1 MLFDYALARHTRR
14 TRHFQLIFITAL
26 ILLIGTDAWH
36 PNPTLASPARA
47 GFVSPVPIP
56 GDGSQTF
63 FETNKTVTGIFLD
76 YWNANGGLAQQG
88 YPISE
93 VKGEISDLDGKPYT
107 VQYFERAVFEYHPEN
122 SAPYNVLLSQLG
134 VFQYK
139 QKYPSG
145 APNQQP
151 NTSPGSQL
159 FAETGH
165 RLGGKFLDYWQSHG
179 GLTQQG
185 FPISDE
191 FTEISDLD
199 GKPYTV
205 QYFERAVFEL
215 HPENDAPYDVLLSQ
229 LGTFRNQ
236 QIGGRDGGPVEGSF
250 DVGGYKLWISCIGQ
264 GSTTV
269 LMDSSIGNGADQW
282 SSVQP
287 GISKFARA
295 CVYDRAWLGK
305 SNPGPAP
312 RTSEQMVKELHA
324 LLGAANVRGPYV
336 LVGGQEGGLTMQL
349 FAKLHKDE
357 VSGLVLVDA
366 VQADLDTL
374 YATILTPEQNQQR
387 KDSFTRSK
395 EHGNWQDFDDSCN
408 EVKAAGALPQ
418 VPTIV
423 LRHGLPLP
431 QPPGWPVDA
440 IEKVW
445 LQMQQDL
452 ANSVP
457 GAKLI
462 VAESS
467 AHFIQ
472 LTQPDLVIQSI
483 QDVVAASAPQ
493 K

>member
-1 MLFDYALARHTRR
+1 
-14 TRHFQLIFITAL
+14 
-26 ILLIGTDAWH
+26 
-36 PNPTLASPARA
+36 
-47 GFVSPVPIP
+47 
-56 GDGSQTF
+56 
-63 FETNKTVTGIFLD
+63 
-76 YWNANGGLAQQG
+76 
-88 YPISE
+88 
-93 VKGEISDLDGKPYT
+93 
-107 VQYFERAVFEYHPEN
+107 
-122 SAPYNVLLSQLG
+122 
-134 VFQYK
+134 
-139 QKYPSG
+139 
-145 APNQQP
+145 
-151 NTSPGSQL
+151 
-159 FAETGH
+159 
-165 RLGGKFLDYWQSHG
+165 
-179 GLTQQG
+179 
-185 FPISDE
+185 
-191 FTEISDLD
+191 
-199 GKPYTV
+199 
-205 QYFERAVFEL
+205 
-215 HPENDAPYDVLLSQ
+215 
-229 LGTFRNQ
+229 
-236 QIGGRDGGPVEGSF
+236 
-250 DVGGYKLWISCIGQ
+250 
-264 GSTTV
+264 
-269 LMDSSIGNGADQW
+269 
-282 SSVQP
+282 
-287 GISKFARA
+287 
-295 CVYDRAWLGK
+295 
-305 SNPGPAP
+305 
-312 RTSEQMVKELHA
+312 
-324 LLGAANVRGPYV
+324 
-336 LVGGQEGGLTMQL
+336 VGGQEGGLTMQL

-418 VPTIV
+418 MPTIV

-483 QDVVAASAPQ
+483 QDVVAASAAH